1 MEVTT
6 VYRTKRFHISAL
18 LLVSMIFSLL
28 IVPAAE
34 CDIISTVKEKA
45 EKIQSYMTRENAQ
58 KAVKWFT
65 YGGIALGAVIGV
77 ATGGLGGLL
86 IGGIAGAVVSVI
98 GCNAVG
104 VKPETQWE
112 IVKPK
117 VNLPWDYNRQVQ
129 DIGGATLP
137 SASQVQIS
145 GNQEAVSSNPGASVV
160 KEKYLAAYKAYTEAV
175 QKGKS
180 NQIVQK
186 ALETY
191 KKAKDEFKKLF
202 K

>member
-1 MEVTT
+1 M
-6 VYRTKRFHISAL
+6 YRTKKMHISAL

-28 IVPAAE
+28 IVPAAQ
-34 CDIISTVKEKA
+34 CDIFSTVKAKTEQL
-45 EKIQSYMTRENAQ
+45 QSYLTRDTAH

-77 ATGGLGGLL
+77 ATGGIGGLL

-104 VKPETQWE
+104 VNPETQWE
-112 IVKPK
+112 IVKPNVK
-117 VNLPWDYNRQVQ
+117 LPWNYNRQVQ
-129 DIGGATLP
+129 KIGGASLP
-137 SASQVQIS
+137 SASQIQVS
-145 GNQEAVSSNPGASVV
+145 GNQETGLINSSASVV
-160 KEKYLAAYKAYTEAV
+160 KEKYLSAYKAYTEAV

-180 NQIVQK
+180 NAIVQK
-186 ALETY
+186 TLETY
-191 KKAKDEFKKLF
+191 KKAKEEFKKLF